1 MGHTEKMSKL
11 SMKFGDSY
19 GRPASSRSMGYYNL
33 PPRAPSSQSHRS
45 ISRGSFSMANT
56 GYRILQDDEDKW
68 GCEIP
73 VDPILMEKTGAGVRE
88 QLHEWKLNK
97 RTTLPEDC
105 NLETIDVA
113 CDKKKCVVKV
123 SCDKIEGHT
132 RCMSR
137 ESRLASRA
145 GSRCG
150 SAYGGYGG
158 YESSLGMGSGYTT
171 PNHYGNGYGR
181 PDSAASNRELRALN
195 ARNSETYR
203 QTLCKELKLVED
215 SDKRWEAHFDLGEKF
230 VGDSNSVKVY
240 KRNSHVIVE
249 KKIPIPPEVQQSTVS
264 TYLKD
269 GVAVMMGIKRP
280 PPVQTTVSGDMGY
293 SKEAAKTINPPV
305 EPVLSVNT
313 TNQAELHKE
322 MTQKHQV
329 ELSAPPPAAPIS
341 AAPTIPAPTTLS
353 PSTPTQ
359 NTGATPT
366 RKSSTAATRERKLS
380 TASNMSSKS
389 IDEKHEELTKEEDD
403 EAEMATNVV
412 KVMENSATKWAVAL
426 RVAKIFIA

>member
-1 MGHTEKMSKL
+1 
-11 SMKFGDSY
+11 
-19 GRPASSRSMGYYNL
+19 
-33 PPRAPSSQSHRS
+33 
-45 ISRGSFSMANT
+45 
-56 GYRILQDDEDKW
+56 
-68 GCEIP
+68 
-73 VDPILMEKTGAGVRE
+73 
-88 QLHEWKLNK
+88 
-97 RTTLPEDC
+97 
-105 NLETIDVA
+105 
-113 CDKKKCVVKV
+113 
-123 SCDKIEGHT
+123 
-132 RCMSR
+132 
-137 ESRLASRA
+137 
-145 GSRCG
+145 
-150 SAYGGYGG
+150 
-158 YESSLGMGSGYTT
+158 
-171 PNHYGNGYGR
+171 
-181 PDSAASNRELRALN
+181 
-195 ARNSETYR
+195 
-203 QTLCKELKLVED
+203 
-215 SDKRWEAHFDLGEKF
+215 
-230 VGDSNSVKVY
+230 
-240 KRNSHVIVE
+240 
-249 KKIPIPPEVQQSTVS
+249 
-264 TYLKD
+264 
-269 GVAVMMGIKRP
+269 MMGIKRP

-426 RVAKIFIA
+426 RVAKIFIDHPENIKVKVSKKTITIRSQIEKDAKISYLKREVQIPSDVNQKTLGVEALRDELSLVLRCNKF